1 MGEKPDMF
9 FVMLSKMVG
18 IPPEEFKRTIE
29 QFIHVASHAGA
40 QMDRIEKNQL
50 ALIEAINAERKTAG
64 LPLVGYTD
72 RTGEYHEPTRL

>member
-1 MGEKPDMF
+1 VADKPDMF

-29 QFIHVASHAGA
+29 QFIHVATHAGV

-50 ALIEAINAERKTAG
+50 ALIEAINAERKQAG